1 MDIANIQGLAD
12 LTQELLKE
20 LRSSRR
26 LLPDPLFNQ
35 LWSVVEQELL
45 RYSCMISPD
54 CEAALRELVSDGVKE
69 LNKTKPTR
77 KSKYLAETSGHEVVV
92 SPYLHR
98 HLENQPVRYIIYGVQ
113 THRSRREE
121 LAEVAL
127 RTVVLTMTRIA
138 KEGESDELTIQTFNS
153 VKTVLCPLWPFWK
166 PEDC

>member
-1 MDIANIQGLAD
+1 MEIANIQGLAD
-12 LTQELLKE
+12 LTKELLKK
-20 LRSSRR
+20 LRSSGR
-26 LLPDPLFNQ
+26 LLPDPLFDQ

-45 RYSCMISPD
+45 RYSCTISTD
-54 CEAALRELVSDGVKE
+54 CEAALRQLVSDGVAE
-69 LNKTKPTR
+69 LNKTKP
-77 KSKYLAETSGHEVVV
+77 KQKIQYPSEQPQHEVVV
-92 SPYLHR
+92 SPYIDR

-153 VKTVLCPLWPFWK
+153 VKEVLCPLWPFWK